1 LITVDRNRV
10 TNPNTMTVIRDQN
23 GRSTMTSTERPV
35 MNASCSR
42 TARMRSA
49 DIAIA
54 SRDLQE
60 HVLERWLTDVDVQN
74 ADSSFANVEDRLW
87 NILLLSCHGDGVVA
101 FELDILESRVQRREH
116 LIHAAFEGDA

>member
-1 LITVDRNRV
+1 TFHIAPSDIEYCVTRMISHINVPRYRYCAIVGLITVDRNRV

-60 HVLERWLTDVDVQN
+60 HVLERWLTDVD
-74 ADSSFANVEDRLW
+74 
-87 NILLLSCHGDGVVA
+87 
-101 FELDILESRVQRREH
+101 
-116 LIHAAFEGDA
+116 